1 MVTSFEN
8 FNKLSDKEIS
18 EIVIEKLSGNNTIV
32 YAFDGSTFKLNS
44 NNENDMENIDQCSTA
59 MAPNVSINKLL
70 YDLVMMCQHGI
81 KTICVPMWCDKIE
94 DKSSDYLSYFI
105 QYLQGLSELLENE
118 QLVKMYKET
127 NIRVIFYGDF
137 KLLLKHCNA
146 LELLNKFELIM
157 EQTKNNTNH
166 TILLGTNIEEPS
178 ETIINNIISFY
189 NLNGNVKPTS
199 IDLIKQYYGVM
210 VDQVSL
216 YLGSHKF
223 TTQGRPILIC
233 DKGNEDLY
241 YSIGSHEYLSK
252 NGFRKVLF
260 DKLFC
265 RKVANAKEY
274 QLKIH
279 DIKMM
284 KQFYLNNCENVMGVG
299 NVNPNG
305 NYWYPDPQVI
315 LPSVDG
321 AN

>member
-1 MVTSFEN
+1 MVSSFEN

-18 EIVIEKLSGNNTIV
+18 EIVIENLSDNNTIV

-44 NNENDMENIDQCSTA
+44 KNEIDMENIDQCSTA
-59 MAPNVSINKLL
+59 ITPNVSINKLL
-70 YDLVMMCQHGI
+70 YDL
-81 KTICVPMWCDKIE
+81 
-94 DKSSDYLSYFI
+94 SSNYLSNFI
-105 QYLQGLSELLENE
+105 QYLHGLSELLENE
-118 QLVKMYKET
+118 QLVKIYKET

-137 KLLLKHCNA
+137 KLLLKIGNA
-146 LELLNKFELIM
+146 QELLTKFELIM

-189 NLNGNVKPTS
+189 NLNANVKPTS

-305 NYWYPDPQVI
+305 NYWYPNPQVI

>member
-1 MVTSFEN
+1 MVSSFEK
-8 FNKLSDKEIS
+8 FNELSDKEIS
-18 EIVIEKLSGNNTIV
+18 DIVIEKLSGNNTIV
-32 YAFDGSTFKLNS
+32 YAFDGSSFKL
-44 NNENDMENIDQCSTA
+44 NNENDQNTTTTTTTTTTITTNI
-59 MAPNVSINKLL
+59 SINKLL

-94 DKSSDYLSYFI
+94 DKSLNYLTNFI

-118 QLVKMYKET
+118 QLVKMYKEI

-146 LELLNKFELIM
+146 QELLNKFELIM

-166 TILLGTNIEEPS
+166 TILLGTNNEEPS

-216 YLGSHKF
+216 YLGSHRF
-223 TTQGRPILIC
+223 TTQGRPILIS

-252 NGFRKVLF
+252 IGFRKVLF

-265 RKVANAKEY
+265 RQVANAKEY

-315 LPSVDG
+315 LPTVNGS
-321 AN
+321 N